1 MAVEVVLVD
10 LIFCNKTTESQQ
22 AKKHRRQVLFITS
35 VLALRRALLC
45 VLILIGIN
53 PTVTAFAQ
61 APYPNHP
68 IKLISPFP
76 PGGTS
81 DMLARLVAA
90 KLSDGLGQ
98 TVTVDN
104 RIGAS
109 GNIGHEAAAKSP
121 PDGYTLLL
129 SNSSTTVNN
138 PHLFKKMP
146 FDPIND
152 FAAISIVASSGQVLV
167 VHPSL
172 PFNTLADITAY
183 AKANPGKLNFGSGG
197 KGIQSHIS
205 GEMYKS
211 AVGINIVHVPYKG
224 GVLALNDLLAGH
236 IQMVFSDMAPAM
248 SHIKAGKLRAIAVT
262 SAQRAAALP
271 DVPTMIESGLAG
283 FESGVW
289 WSIVAPKGTPV
300 EIVNRVNSELGK
312 MIQLPD
318 VRETYAKLGV
328 NTQHST
334 PAKVAESI
342 RAESPLMG
350 KILKAA
356 GVEAE

>member
-1 MAVEVVLVD
+1 MTKNFIRITLLICISSLVS
-10 LIFCNKTTESQQ
+10 LY
-22 AKKHRRQVLFITS
+22 
-35 VLALRRALLC
+35 
-45 VLILIGIN
+45 
-53 PTVTAFAQ
+53 AQ
-61 APYPNHP
+61 STYPQRG

-81 DMLARLVAA
+81 DTLARLVAS
-90 KLSDGLGQ
+90 KLTDGLGQ

-104 RIGAS
+104 KIGAS

-129 SNSSTTVNN
+129 SNSSTTVTN

-146 FDPIND
+146 FDPIAD
-152 FAAISIVASSGQVLV
+152 FSAISIVASSGQVLV

-172 PFNTLADITAY
+172 PFNSLSDVTAF

-211 AVGINIVHVPYKG
+211 ALGINIVHVPYKG
-224 GVLALNDLLAGH
+224 GVLAINDLIAGH
-236 IQMVFSDMAPAM
+236 IQMVFADLAPALP
-248 SHIKAGKLRAIAVT
+248 HIKAGKLRAIAVT
-262 SAQRAAALP
+262 SLQRVSALP

-289 WSIVAPKGTPV
+289 WSVVAPKGTPP
-300 EIVNRVNSELGK
+300 EIINRINAELGK
-312 MIQLPD
+312 MIQSPD
-318 VRETYAKLGV
+318 VRDTYSKLGL
-328 NTQHST
+328 TPQHSSPT
-334 PAKVAESI
+334 KVAETI
-342 RAESPLMG
+342 RTESPVMA

>member
-1 MAVEVVLVD
+1 MTKNFIRITLLICISSLVS
-10 LIFCNKTTESQQ
+10 LY
-22 AKKHRRQVLFITS
+22 
-35 VLALRRALLC
+35 
-45 VLILIGIN
+45 
-53 PTVTAFAQ
+53 AQ
-61 APYPNHP
+61 STYPQRS

-81 DMLARLVAA
+81 DTLARLVAS
-90 KLSDGLGQ
+90 KLTDGLGQ

-104 RIGAS
+104 KIGAS

-129 SNSSTTVNN
+129 SNSSTTVTN

-146 FDPIND
+146 FDPIAD
-152 FAAISIVASSGQVLV
+152 FSAISIVASSGQVLV

-172 PFNTLADITAY
+172 PFNSLSDVTAF

-211 AVGINIVHVPYKG
+211 ALGINIVHVPYKG
-224 GVLALNDLLAGH
+224 GVLAINDLIAGH
-236 IQMVFSDMAPAM
+236 IQMVFADLAPALP
-248 SHIKAGKLRAIAVT
+248 HIKAGKLRAIAVT
-262 SAQRAAALP
+262 SLQRVSALP

-289 WSIVAPKGTPV
+289 WSVVAPKGTPP
-300 EIVNRVNSELGK
+300 EIINRINAELGK
-312 MIQLPD
+312 MIQSQD
-318 VRETYAKLGV
+318 VRDTYSKLGL
-328 NTQHST
+328 TPQHSSPT
-334 PAKVAESI
+334 KVAETI
-342 RAESPLMG
+342 RTESPVMA

>member
-1 MAVEVVLVD
+1 LID
-10 LIFCNKTTESQQ
+10 LIFCNKTVELQHP
-22 AKKHRRQVLFITS
+22 KKHRRHVLSIS
-35 VLALRRALLC
+35 SILASRRALLC
-45 VLILIGIN
+45 LSVVIATASL
-53 PTVTAFAQ
+53 PTFAQ
-61 APYPNHP
+61 STYPNHP

-90 KLSDGLGQ
+90 KLGDGLGQ

-172 PFNTLADITAY
+172 PFNTLADVTAY

-224 GVLALNDLLAGH
+224 GVLAINDLLAGH

-289 WSIVAPKGTPV
+289 WSIVAPKGTPT
-300 EIVNRVNSELGK
+300 EIVNRINSELGK

-334 PAKVAESI
+334 PAKVADSI

-350 KILKAA
+350 KILKSA

>member
-1 MAVEVVLVD
+1 MTKNFIRITLLICISSLVS
-10 LIFCNKTTESQQ
+10 LY
-22 AKKHRRQVLFITS
+22 
-35 VLALRRALLC
+35 
-45 VLILIGIN
+45 
-53 PTVTAFAQ
+53 AQ
-61 APYPNHP
+61 STYPQRS

-81 DMLARLVAA
+81 DTLARLVAS
-90 KLSDGLGQ
+90 KLTDGLGQ

-104 RIGAS
+104 KIGAS

-129 SNSSTTVNN
+129 SNSSTTVTN

-146 FDPIND
+146 FDPIAD
-152 FAAISIVASSGQVLV
+152 FSAISIVASSGQVLV

-172 PFNTLADITAY
+172 PFNSLSDVTAF

-211 AVGINIVHVPYKG
+211 ALGINIVHVPYKG
-224 GVLALNDLLAGH
+224 GVLAINDLIAGH
-236 IQMVFSDMAPAM
+236 IQMVFADLAPALP
-248 SHIKAGKLRAIAVT
+248 HIKAGKLRAIAVT
-262 SAQRAAALP
+262 SLQRVSALP

-289 WSIVAPKGTPV
+289 WSVVAPKGTPP
-300 EIVNRVNSELGK
+300 EIINRINAELGK
-312 MIQLPD
+312 MIQSPD
-318 VRETYAKLGV
+318 VRDTYSKLGL
-328 NTQHST
+328 TPQHSSPT
-334 PAKVAESI
+334 KVAETI
-342 RAESPLMG
+342 RTESPIMA

>member
-1 MAVEVVLVD
+1 MQYV
-10 LIFCNKTTESQQ
+10 N
-22 AKKHRRQVLFITS
+22 KHRRK
-35 VLALRRALLC
+35 
-45 VLILIGIN
+45 VLIIQSVSTTRRILLSTLVIASATLSL
-53 PTVTAFAQ
+53 PLVAQ
-61 APYPNHP
+61 SAYPNRP

-81 DMLARLVAA
+81 DTLARLVAS

-98 TVTVDN
+98 PVTVDN

-146 FDPIND
+146 FDPIGD

-172 PFNTLADITAY
+172 PFTTLADVTAY

-224 GVLALNDLLAGH
+224 GVLAVNDLLAGH

-248 SHIKAGKLRAIAVT
+248 PHIKAGKLRAIAVT
-262 SAQRAAALP
+262 SAQRAAVLP
-271 DVPTMIESGLAG
+271 DVPTMIEGGLAG

-289 WSIVAPKGTPV
+289 WSIVAPKGTPA
-300 EIVNRVNSELGK
+300 EIVNRINTELGK
-312 MIQLPD
+312 MVQQPE
-318 VRETYAKLGV
+318 VREAYAKLGV

-334 PAKVAESI
+334 PAKVTETI
-342 RAESPLMG
+342 RAESPVMA
-350 KILKAA
+350 KILKTA